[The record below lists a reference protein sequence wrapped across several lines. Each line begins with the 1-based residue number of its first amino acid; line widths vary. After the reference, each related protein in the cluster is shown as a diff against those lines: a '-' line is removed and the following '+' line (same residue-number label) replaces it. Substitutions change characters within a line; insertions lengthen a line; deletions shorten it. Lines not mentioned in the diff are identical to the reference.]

1 MEGITR
7 SGDMKDFTSSRPLLS
22 LSRYALVEAVGAVLM
37 MLFVM
42 EVVLLVLAALVVVE
56 VGFANE
62 VVVVLVGSGVI
73 VVVKMLDVLGKLL
86 LITADN
92 LVIVPA
98 VTVPSVPMLLF
109 ASSRIPSSPMFA
121 AICSSHEG

>member
-121 AICSSHEG
+121 AICSSHAG

>member
-1 MEGITR
+1 
-7 SGDMKDFTSSRPLLS
+7 
-22 LSRYALVEAVGAVLM
+22 M